1 MVNKNL
7 SDFKEYPV
15 IGRYSYEQTR
25 FLRHDPMPFTEFEH
39 VIAEN
44 ENAHMWEEI
53 RNSLIAFGLLGL
65 LIYWGFGL

>member
-1 MVNKNL
+1 MANETVPK
-7 SDFKEYPV
+7 FKEYPV

-25 FLRHDPMPFTEFEH
+25 YLRHDPEPYKQFEH

-44 ENAHMWEEI
+44 ESAHMWQEI
-53 RNSLIAFGLLGL
+53 RYSLIAFGLLGL

>member
-1 MVNKNL
+1 MVKEIV
-7 SDFKEYPV
+7 SPFKVYPI
-15 IGRYSYEQTR
+15 IGLHSTEQTR

-44 ENAHMWEEI
+44 ENAHMWQEI